1 MTPPARHEDVS
12 ACILAGGRSR
22 RMGRD
27 KAFLPLAGKPMLARV
42 ADAARPLVACVSVVA
57 DAGAEYGT
65 FGVAVVP
72 DARAGRCGPLA
83 GIETALTH
91 AETPYVLILA
101 CDLPL
106 VSTEFL
112 RLLLARRGAAAV
124 VPESAPG
131 RRSGVCAVY
140 PRSALATATELLDA
154 GVRRMDA
161 FLARI
166 PVTVMPFSDYAGLP
180 QAAALLTNVNTPED
194 YAALVR
200 AVTEA

>member
-1 MTPPARHEDVS
+1 MTPPLRYDDVS

-27 KAFLPLAGKPMLARV
+27 KAFLPLAGRPMLAHV
-42 ADAARPLVACVSVVA
+42 ADAARPLVASVSVVA
-57 DAGAEYGT
+57 DAGAEYEA
-65 FGVAVVP
+65 FGVKVIP
-72 DARAGRCGPLA
+72 DVRAGRCGPLA
-83 GIETALTH
+83 GIETALTCV
-91 AETPYVLILA
+91 ETPYVLILA

-140 PRSALATATELLDA
+140 PRSASATATELLNA
-154 GVRRMDA
+154 NVRRLDA
-161 FLARI
+161 FLERI
-166 PVTVMPFSDYAGLP
+166 PVTVVTFAEYAGAP
-180 QAAALLTNVNTPED
+180 GAAALLTNVNTPED

-200 AVTEA
+200 TVTEA